1 MGVTFVENL
10 ILSFNIVLPIFL
22 ILSLGYMLK
31 KLNILDEQ
39 TSKNMNSVNFK
50 LFLPALLF
58 YNVYK
63 TDLSVVFNPKLLT
76 FSIISVI
83 LVFLL
88 LFIIIPLLEKD
99 NRKRGV
105 IIQGIFRSNFVIF
118 GVPVC
123 EALFGQAATGV
134 ASMVIAVVVPLFN
147 FLAVICLE
155 IYRGGNIN
163 FKKIIKGILSNPL
176 IIASAIGLLFIY
188 FKIELPT
195 PIEKTVNDIS
205 KIATPLA
212 FILLGSSFKFSTFS
226 AYIKQLLI
234 TVLGKLII
242 VPAITLYIAALIGFR
257 DIELTCLLSVF
268 ASPTAVS
275 SYTMAQQMDGDDFLA
290 GQIVVFTSI
299 LSIITVFLWIFIL
312 KQLHLI

>member
-1 MGVTFVENL
+1 MENL

-22 ILSLGYMLK
+22 ILSLGYLLK
-31 KLNILDEQ
+31 KLKILDEL
-39 TSKNMNSVNFK
+39 TTKNMNSVNFK
-50 LFLPALLF
+50 VFLPLLLF

-63 TDLSVVFNPKLLT
+63 TDLSVVFNPKLLI

-123 EALFGQAATGV
+123 EALFGQNATGV
-134 ASMVIAVVVPLFN
+134 ASMLIAIVVPLFN

-163 FKKIIKGILSNPL
+163 FKKIIKGIITNPL
-176 IIASAIGLLFIY
+176 IIASIIGLFFIY
-188 FKIELPT
+188 FKIKLPT
-195 PIEKTVNDIS
+195 PIEKTINDIS

-212 FILLGSSFKFSTFS
+212 FILLGSSFTFS
-226 AYIKQLLI
+226 AFSVYIKQLSI
-234 TVLGKLII
+234 TILGKLII
-242 VPAITLYIAALIGFR
+242 VPGIVLYIAALLGFR
-257 DIELTCLLSVF
+257 NIELTCLLSVF

-275 SYTMAQQMDGDDFLA
+275 SYTMAEQMDGDSILA
-290 GQIVVFTSI
+290 GQIVVLTSI
-299 LSIITVFLWIFIL
+299 ISIITVFLWIFIL
-312 KQLHLI
+312 KQFHLI

>member
-1 MGVTFVENL
+1 MENL

-22 ILSLGYMLK
+22 ILSLGYILK
-31 KLNILDEQ
+31 KLKILDEL
-39 TSKNMNSVNFK
+39 TTKNMNSINFK
-50 LFLPALLF
+50 VFLPLLLF

-63 TDLSVVFNPKLLT
+63 TDLSVVFNPKLLI

-123 EALFGQAATGV
+123 EALFGQNATGV
-134 ASMVIAVVVPLFN
+134 ASMLIAVVVPLFN

-163 FKKIIKGILSNPL
+163 FKKIIKGIITNPL
-176 IIASAIGLLFIY
+176 IIASIIGLFFIY
-188 FKIELPT
+188 FKIKLPT
-195 PIEKTVNDIS
+195 PIEKTINDIS

-212 FILLGSSFKFSTFS
+212 FILLGSSFTFS
-226 AYIKQLLI
+226 AFSVYIKQLSI
-234 TVLGKLII
+234 TLLGKLII
-242 VPAITLYIAALIGFR
+242 VPGIVLYIAALLGFR
-257 DIELTCLLSVF
+257 NIELTCLLSVF

-275 SYTMAQQMDGDDFLA
+275 SYTMAEQMDGDSILA
-290 GQIVVFTSI
+290 GQIVVLTSI
-299 LSIITVFLWIFIL
+299 ISIITVFLWIFIL
-312 KQLHLI
+312 KQFHLI

>member
-1 MGVTFVENL
+1 MENL

-22 ILSLGYMLK
+22 ILSLGYILK
-31 KLNILDEQ
+31 KLKILDEL
-39 TSKNMNSVNFK
+39 TTKNMNSVNFK
-50 LFLPALLF
+50 VFLPLLLF

-63 TDLSVVFNPKLLT
+63 TDLSVVFNPKLLI

-123 EALFGQAATGV
+123 EALFGQNATGV
-134 ASMVIAVVVPLFN
+134 ASMLIAVVVPLFN

-163 FKKIIKGILSNPL
+163 FKKIIKGIITNPL
-176 IIASAIGLLFIY
+176 IIASIIGLFFIY
-188 FKIELPT
+188 FKIKLPA
-195 PIEKTVNDIS
+195 PIEKTINDIS

-212 FILLGSSFKFSTFS
+212 FILLGSSFTFS
-226 AYIKQLLI
+226 AFSVYIKQLSI
-234 TVLGKLII
+234 TILGKLII
-242 VPAITLYIAALIGFR
+242 VPGIVLYIAALLGFR
-257 DIELTCLLSVF
+257 NIELTCLLSVF

-275 SYTMAQQMDGDDFLA
+275 SYTMAEQMDGDSILA
-290 GQIVVFTSI
+290 GQIVVLTSI
-299 LSIITVFLWIFIL
+299 ISIITVFLWIFIL
-312 KQLHLI
+312 KQFHLI

>member
-1 MGVTFVENL
+1 MENL

-22 ILSLGYMLK
+22 ILSLGYILK
-31 KLNILDEQ
+31 KLKILDEL
-39 TSKNMNSVNFK
+39 TTKNMNSVNFK
-50 LFLPALLF
+50 VFLPLLLF

-63 TDLSVVFNPKLLT
+63 TDLSVVFNPKLLI

-123 EALFGQAATGV
+123 EALFGQNATGV
-134 ASMVIAVVVPLFN
+134 ASMLIAVVVPLFN

-163 FKKIIKGILSNPL
+163 FKKIIKGIITNPL
-176 IIASAIGLLFIY
+176 IIASIIGLFFIY
-188 FKIELPT
+188 FKIKLPT
-195 PIEKTVNDIS
+195 PIEKTINDIS

-212 FILLGSSFKFSTFS
+212 FILLGSSFTFS
-226 AYIKQLLI
+226 AFSVYIKQLSI
-234 TVLGKLII
+234 TILGKLII
-242 VPAITLYIAALIGFR
+242 VPGIVLYIAALLGFR
-257 DIELTCLLSVF
+257 NVELTCLLSVF

-275 SYTMAQQMDGDDFLA
+275 SYTMAEQMDGDSILA
-290 GQIVVFTSI
+290 GQIVVLTSI
-299 LSIITVFLWIFIL
+299 ISIITVFLWIFIL
-312 KQLHLI
+312 KQFHLI

>member
-1 MGVTFVENL
+1 MENL
-10 ILSFNIVLPIFL
+10 ILSFNIVLHIFL
-22 ILSLGYMLK
+22 ILSLGYILK
-31 KLNILDEQ
+31 KLKILDEL
-39 TSKNMNSVNFK
+39 TTKNMNSVNFK
-50 LFLPALLF
+50 VFLPLLLF

-63 TDLSVVFNPKLLT
+63 TDLSVVFNPKLLI

-123 EALFGQAATGV
+123 EALFGQNATGV
-134 ASMVIAVVVPLFN
+134 ASMLIAVVVPLFN

-163 FKKIIKGILSNPL
+163 FKKIIKGIITNPL
-176 IIASAIGLLFIY
+176 IIASIIGLFFIY
-188 FKIELPT
+188 FKIKLPT
-195 PIEKTVNDIS
+195 PIEKTINDIS

-212 FILLGSSFKFSTFS
+212 FILLGSSFTFS
-226 AYIKQLLI
+226 AFSVYIKQLSI
-234 TVLGKLII
+234 TILGKLII
-242 VPAITLYIAALIGFR
+242 VPGIVLYIAALLGFR
-257 DIELTCLLSVF
+257 NVELTCLLSVF

-275 SYTMAQQMDGDDFLA
+275 SYTMAEQMDGDSILA
-290 GQIVVFTSI
+290 GQIVVLTSI
-299 LSIITVFLWIFIL
+299 ISIITVFLWIFIL
-312 KQLHLI
+312 KQFHLI

>member
-1 MGVTFVENL
+1 MENL

-22 ILSLGYMLK
+22 ILSLGYILK
-31 KLNILDEQ
+31 KLKILDEL
-39 TSKNMNSVNFK
+39 TTKNMNSINFK
-50 LFLPALLF
+50 VFLPLLLF

-63 TDLSVVFNPKLLT
+63 TDLSVVFNPKLLI

-123 EALFGQAATGV
+123 EALFGQNATGV
-134 ASMVIAVVVPLFN
+134 ASMLIAIVVPLFN

-163 FKKIIKGILSNPL
+163 FKKIIKGIITNPL
-176 IIASAIGLLFIY
+176 IIASIIGLFFIY
-188 FKIELPT
+188 FKIKLPT
-195 PIEKTVNDIS
+195 PIEKTINDIS

-212 FILLGSSFKFSTFS
+212 FILLGSSFTFS
-226 AYIKQLLI
+226 AFSVYIKQLSI
-234 TVLGKLII
+234 TILGKLII
-242 VPAITLYIAALIGFR
+242 VPGIVLYIAALLGFR
-257 DIELTCLLSVF
+257 NIELTCLLSVF

-275 SYTMAQQMDGDDFLA
+275 SYTMAEQMDGDSILA
-290 GQIVVFTSI
+290 GQIVVLTSI
-299 LSIITVFLWIFIL
+299 ISIITVFLWIFIL
-312 KQLHLI
+312 KQFNLI

>member
-1 MGVTFVENL
+1 MENL

-22 ILSLGYMLK
+22 ILSLGYILK
-31 KLNILDEQ
+31 KLKILDEL
-39 TSKNMNSVNFK
+39 TTKNMNSVNFK
-50 LFLPALLF
+50 VFLPLLLF

-63 TDLSVVFNPKLLT
+63 TDLSVVFNPKLLI

-123 EALFGQAATGV
+123 EALFGQNATGV
-134 ASMVIAVVVPLFN
+134 ASMLIAIVVPLFN

-163 FKKIIKGILSNPL
+163 FKKIIKGIITNPL
-176 IIASAIGLLFIY
+176 IIASIIGLFFIY
-188 FKIELPT
+188 FKIKLPT
-195 PIEKTVNDIS
+195 PIEKTINDIS

-212 FILLGSSFKFSTFS
+212 FILLGSSFTFS
-226 AYIKQLLI
+226 AFSVYIKQLSI
-234 TVLGKLII
+234 TILGKLII
-242 VPAITLYIAALIGFR
+242 VPGIVLYIAALLGFR
-257 DIELTCLLSVF
+257 NIELTCLLSVF

-275 SYTMAQQMDGDDFLA
+275 SYTMAEQMDGDSILA
-290 GQIVVFTSI
+290 GQIVVLTSI
-299 LSIITVFLWIFIL
+299 ISIITVFLWIFIL
-312 KQLHLI
+312 KQFHLI

>member
-1 MGVTFVENL
+1 VENL

-22 ILSLGYMLK
+22 ILSLGYILK
-31 KLNILDEQ
+31 KLKILDEL
-39 TSKNMNSVNFK
+39 TTKNMNSINFK
-50 LFLPALLF
+50 VFLPLLLF

-63 TDLSVVFNPKLLT
+63 TDLSVVFNPKLLI

-123 EALFGQAATGV
+123 EALFGQNATGV
-134 ASMVIAVVVPLFN
+134 ASMLIAIVVPLFN

-163 FKKIIKGILSNPL
+163 FKKIIKGIITNPL
-176 IIASAIGLLFIY
+176 IIASIIGLFFIY
-188 FKIELPT
+188 FKIKLPT
-195 PIEKTVNDIS
+195 PIEKTINDIS

-212 FILLGSSFKFSTFS
+212 FILLGSSFTFS
-226 AYIKQLLI
+226 AFSLYIKQLSI
-234 TVLGKLII
+234 TILGKLII
-242 VPAITLYIAALIGFR
+242 VPGIVLYIAALLGFR
-257 DIELTCLLSVF
+257 NIELTCLLSVF

-275 SYTMAQQMDGDDFLA
+275 SYTMAEQMDGDSILA
-290 GQIVVFTSI
+290 GQIVVLTSI
-299 LSIITVFLWIFIL
+299 ISIITVFLWIFIL
-312 KQLHLI
+312 KQFNLI

>member
-1 MGVTFVENL
+1 MENL

-22 ILSLGYMLK
+22 ILSLGYILK
-31 KLNILDEQ
+31 KLKILDEL
-39 TSKNMNSVNFK
+39 TTKNMNSVNFK
-50 LFLPALLF
+50 VFLPLLLF

-63 TDLSVVFNPKLLT
+63 TDLSVVFNPKLLI

-123 EALFGQAATGV
+123 EALFGQNATGV
-134 ASMVIAVVVPLFN
+134 ASMLIAIVVPLFN

-163 FKKIIKGILSNPL
+163 FKKIIKGIITNPL
-176 IIASAIGLLFIY
+176 IIASIIGLFFIY
-188 FKIELPT
+188 FKIKLPT
-195 PIEKTVNDIS
+195 PIEKTINDIS

-212 FILLGSSFKFSTFS
+212 FILLGSSFTFS
-226 AYIKQLLI
+226 AFSLYIKQLSI
-234 TVLGKLII
+234 TILGKLII
-242 VPAITLYIAALIGFR
+242 VPGIVLYIAALLGFR
-257 DIELTCLLSVF
+257 NVELTCLLSVF

-275 SYTMAQQMDGDDFLA
+275 SYTMAEQMDGDSILA
-290 GQIVVFTSI
+290 GQIVVLTSI
-299 LSIITVFLWIFIL
+299 ISIITVFLWIFIL
-312 KQLHLI
+312 KQFHLI

>member
-1 MGVTFVENL
+1 MENL

-22 ILSLGYMLK
+22 ILSLGYILK
-31 KLNILDEQ
+31 KLKILDEL
-39 TSKNMNSVNFK
+39 TTKNMNSINFK
-50 LFLPALLF
+50 VFLPLLLF

-63 TDLSVVFNPKLLT
+63 TDLSVVFNPKLLI

-123 EALFGQAATGV
+123 EALFGQNATGV
-134 ASMVIAVVVPLFN
+134 ASMLIAIVVPLFN

-163 FKKIIKGILSNPL
+163 FKKIIKGIITNPL
-176 IIASAIGLLFIY
+176 IIASIIGLFFIY
-188 FKIELPT
+188 FKIKLPT
-195 PIEKTVNDIS
+195 PIEKTINDIS

-212 FILLGSSFKFSTFS
+212 FILLGSSFTFS
-226 AYIKQLLI
+226 AFSLYIKQLSI
-234 TVLGKLII
+234 TILGKLII
-242 VPAITLYIAALIGFR
+242 VPGIVLYIAALLGFR
-257 DIELTCLLSVF
+257 NIELTCLLSVF

-275 SYTMAQQMDGDDFLA
+275 SYTMAEQMDGDSILA
-290 GQIVVFTSI
+290 GQIVVLTSI
-299 LSIITVFLWIFIL
+299 ISIITVFLWIFIL

>member
-1 MGVTFVENL
+1 MENL

-22 ILSLGYMLK
+22 ILSLGYILK
-31 KLNILDEQ
+31 KLKILDEL
-39 TSKNMNSVNFK
+39 TTKNMNSINFK
-50 LFLPALLF
+50 VFLPLLLF

-63 TDLSVVFNPKLLT
+63 TDLSVVFNPKLLI

-99 NRKRGV
+99 NRKRGI

-123 EALFGQAATGV
+123 EALFGQNATGV
-134 ASMVIAVVVPLFN
+134 ASMLIAIVVPLFN

-163 FKKIIKGILSNPL
+163 FKKIIKGIITNPL
-176 IIASAIGLLFIY
+176 IIASIIGLFFIY
-188 FKIELPT
+188 FKIKLPT
-195 PIEKTVNDIS
+195 PIEKTINDIS

-212 FILLGSSFKFSTFS
+212 FILLGSSFTFS
-226 AYIKQLLI
+226 AFSLYIKQLSI
-234 TVLGKLII
+234 TILGKLII
-242 VPAITLYIAALIGFR
+242 VPGIVLYIAALLGFR
-257 DIELTCLLSVF
+257 NIELTCLLSVF

-275 SYTMAQQMDGDDFLA
+275 SYTMAEQMDGDSILA
-290 GQIVVFTSI
+290 GQIVVLTSI
-299 LSIITVFLWIFIL
+299 ISIITVFLWIFIL
-312 KQLHLI
+312 KQFNLI

>member
-1 MGVTFVENL
+1 MENL

-22 ILSLGYMLK
+22 ILSLGYILK
-31 KLNILDEQ
+31 KLKILDEL
-39 TSKNMNSVNFK
+39 TTKNMNSINFK
-50 LFLPALLF
+50 VFLPLLLF

-63 TDLSVVFNPKLLT
+63 TDLSVVFNPKLLI

-123 EALFGQAATGV
+123 EALFGQNATGV
-134 ASMVIAVVVPLFN
+134 ASMLIAVVVPLFN

-163 FKKIIKGILSNPL
+163 FKKIIKGIITNPL
-176 IIASAIGLLFIY
+176 IIASIIGLFFIY
-188 FKIELPT
+188 FKIKLPT
-195 PIEKTVNDIS
+195 PIEKTINDIS

-212 FILLGSSFKFSTFS
+212 FILLGSSFTFS
-226 AYIKQLLI
+226 AFSLYIKQLSI
-234 TVLGKLII
+234 TILGKLII
-242 VPAITLYIAALIGFR
+242 VPGIVLYIAALLGFR
-257 DIELTCLLSVF
+257 NIELTCLLSVF

-275 SYTMAQQMDGDDFLA
+275 SYTMAEQMDGDSILA
-290 GQIVVFTSI
+290 GQIVVLTSI
-299 LSIITVFLWIFIL
+299 ISIITVFLWIFIL
-312 KQLHLI
+312 KQFNLI

>member
-1 MGVTFVENL
+1 MENL

-22 ILSLGYMLK
+22 ILSLGYILK
-31 KLNILDEQ
+31 KLKILDEL
-39 TSKNMNSVNFK
+39 TTKNMNSVNFK
-50 LFLPALLF
+50 VFLPLLLF

-63 TDLSVVFNPKLLT
+63 TDLSVVFNPKLLI

-123 EALFGQAATGV
+123 EALFGQNATGV
-134 ASMVIAVVVPLFN
+134 ASMLIAIVVPLFN

-163 FKKIIKGILSNPL
+163 FKKIIKGIITNPL
-176 IIASAIGLLFIY
+176 IIASIIGLFFIY
-188 FKIELPT
+188 FKIKLPT
-195 PIEKTVNDIS
+195 PIEKTINDIS

-212 FILLGSSFKFSTFS
+212 FILLGSSFTFS
-226 AYIKQLLI
+226 AFSLYIKQLSI
-234 TVLGKLII
+234 TILGKLII
-242 VPAITLYIAALIGFR
+242 VPGIVLYIAALLGFR
-257 DIELTCLLSVF
+257 NIELTCLLSVF

-275 SYTMAQQMDGDDFLA
+275 SYTMAEQMDGDSILA
-290 GQIVVFTSI
+290 GQIVVLTSI
-299 LSIITVFLWIFIL
+299 ISIITVFLWIFIL
-312 KQLHLI
+312 KQFNLI

>member
-1 MGVTFVENL
+1 MENL

-22 ILSLGYMLK
+22 ILSLGYILK
-31 KLNILDEQ
+31 KLKILDEL
-39 TSKNMNSVNFK
+39 TTKNMNSINFK
-50 LFLPALLF
+50 VFLPLLLF

-63 TDLSVVFNPKLLT
+63 TDLSVVFNPKLLI

-123 EALFGQAATGV
+123 EALFGQNATGV
-134 ASMVIAVVVPLFN
+134 ASMLIAIVVPLFN

-163 FKKIIKGILSNPL
+163 FKKIIKGIITNPL
-176 IIASAIGLLFIY
+176 IIASIIGLFFIY
-188 FKIELPT
+188 FKIKLPT
-195 PIEKTVNDIS
+195 PIEKTINDIS

-212 FILLGSSFKFSTFS
+212 FILLGSSFTFS
-226 AYIKQLLI
+226 AFSLYIKQLSI
-234 TVLGKLII
+234 TILGKLII
-242 VPAITLYIAALIGFR
+242 VPGIVLYIAALLGFR
-257 DIELTCLLSVF
+257 NIELTCLLSVF

-275 SYTMAQQMDGDDFLA
+275 SYTMAEQMDGDSILA
-290 GQIVVFTSI
+290 GQIVVLTSI
-299 LSIITVFLWIFIL
+299 ISIITVFLWIFIL
-312 KQLHLI
+312 KQFNLI

>member
-1 MGVTFVENL
+1 MENL

-22 ILSLGYMLK
+22 ILSLGYILK
-31 KLNILDEQ
+31 KLKILDEL
-39 TSKNMNSVNFK
+39 TTKNMNSINFK
-50 LFLPALLF
+50 VFLPLLLF

-63 TDLSVVFNPKLLT
+63 TDLSVVFNPKLLI

-123 EALFGQAATGV
+123 EALFGQNATGV
-134 ASMVIAVVVPLFN
+134 ASMLIAVVVPLFN

-163 FKKIIKGILSNPL
+163 FKKIIKGIITNPL
-176 IIASAIGLLFIY
+176 IIASIIGLFFIY
-188 FKIELPT
+188 FKIKLPA
-195 PIEKTVNDIS
+195 PIEKTINDIS

-212 FILLGSSFKFSTFS
+212 FILLGSSFTFS
-226 AYIKQLLI
+226 AFSVYIKQLSI
-234 TVLGKLII
+234 TILGKLII
-242 VPAITLYIAALIGFR
+242 VPGIVLYIAALLGFR
-257 DIELTCLLSVF
+257 NIELTCLLSVF

-275 SYTMAQQMDGDDFLA
+275 SYTMAEQMDGDSILA
-290 GQIVVFTSI
+290 GQIVVLTSI
-299 LSIITVFLWIFIL
+299 ISIITVFLWIFIL
-312 KQLHLI
+312 KQFHLI

>member
-1 MGVTFVENL
+1 MENL

-22 ILSLGYMLK
+22 ILSLGYLLK
-31 KLNILDEQ
+31 KLKILDEL
-39 TSKNMNSVNFK
+39 TTKNMNSVNFK
-50 LFLPALLF
+50 VFLPLLLF

-63 TDLSVVFNPKLLT
+63 TDLSVVFNPKLLI

-123 EALFGQAATGV
+123 EALFGQNATGV
-134 ASMVIAVVVPLFN
+134 ASMLIAIVVPLFN

-163 FKKIIKGILSNPL
+163 FKKIIKGIITNPL
-176 IIASAIGLLFIY
+176 IIASIIGLFFIY
-188 FKIELPT
+188 FKIKLPT
-195 PIEKTVNDIS
+195 PIEKTINDIS

-212 FILLGSSFKFSTFS
+212 FILLGSSFTFS
-226 AYIKQLLI
+226 AFSLYIKQLSI
-234 TVLGKLII
+234 TILGKLII
-242 VPAITLYIAALIGFR
+242 VPGIVLYIAALLGFR
-257 DIELTCLLSVF
+257 NIELTCLLSVF

-275 SYTMAQQMDGDDFLA
+275 SYTMAEQMDGDSILA
-290 GQIVVFTSI
+290 GQIVVLTSI
-299 LSIITVFLWIFIL
+299 ISIITVFLWIFIL
-312 KQLHLI
+312 KQFHLI

>member
-1 MGVTFVENL
+1 VENL

-22 ILSLGYMLK
+22 ILSLGYILK
-31 KLNILDEQ
+31 KLKILDEL
-39 TSKNMNSVNFK
+39 TTKNMNSINFK
-50 LFLPALLF
+50 VFLPLLLF

-63 TDLSVVFNPKLLT
+63 TDLSVVFNPKLLI

-83 LVFLL
+83 LAFLL

-123 EALFGQAATGV
+123 EALFGQNATGV
-134 ASMVIAVVVPLFN
+134 ASMLIAIVVPLFN

-163 FKKIIKGILSNPL
+163 FKKIIKGIITNPL
-176 IIASAIGLLFIY
+176 IIASIIGLFFIY
-188 FKIELPT
+188 FKIKLPT
-195 PIEKTVNDIS
+195 PIEKTINDIS

-212 FILLGSSFKFSTFS
+212 FILLGSSFTFS
-226 AYIKQLLI
+226 AFSLYIKQLSI
-234 TVLGKLII
+234 TILGKLII
-242 VPAITLYIAALIGFR
+242 VPGIVLYIAALLGFR
-257 DIELTCLLSVF
+257 NIELTCLLSVF

-275 SYTMAQQMDGDDFLA
+275 SYTMAEQMDGDSILA
-290 GQIVVFTSI
+290 GQIVVLTSI
-299 LSIITVFLWIFIL
+299 ISIITVFLWIFIL
-312 KQLHLI
+312 KQFNLI

>member
-1 MGVTFVENL
+1 MENL

-22 ILSLGYMLK
+22 ILSLGYILK
-31 KLNILDEQ
+31 KLKILDEL
-39 TSKNMNSVNFK
+39 TTKNMNSINFK
-50 LFLPALLF
+50 VFLPLLLF

-63 TDLSVVFNPKLLT
+63 TDLSVVFNPKLLI

-123 EALFGQAATGV
+123 EALFGQNATGV
-134 ASMVIAVVVPLFN
+134 ASMLIAIVVPLFN

-155 IYRGGNIN
+155 IYRGGSIN
-163 FKKIIKGILSNPL
+163 FKKIIKGIITNPL
-176 IIASAIGLLFIY
+176 IIASIIGLFFIY
-188 FKIELPT
+188 FKIKLPT
-195 PIEKTVNDIS
+195 PIEKTINDIS

-212 FILLGSSFKFSTFS
+212 FILLGSSFTFS
-226 AYIKQLLI
+226 AFSLYIKQLSI
-234 TVLGKLII
+234 TILGKLII
-242 VPAITLYIAALIGFR
+242 VPGIVLYIAALLGFR
-257 DIELTCLLSVF
+257 NIELTCLLSVF

-275 SYTMAQQMDGDDFLA
+275 SYTMAEQMDGDSILA
-290 GQIVVFTSI
+290 GQIVVLTSI
-299 LSIITVFLWIFIL
+299 ISIITVFLWIFIL
-312 KQLHLI
+312 KQFNLI

>member
-1 MGVTFVENL
+1 MENL

-22 ILSLGYMLK
+22 ILSLGYILK
-31 KLNILDEQ
+31 KLKILDEL
-39 TSKNMNSVNFK
+39 TTKNMNSINFK
-50 LFLPALLF
+50 VFLPLLLF

-63 TDLSVVFNPKLLT
+63 TDLSVVFNPKLLI

-123 EALFGQAATGV
+123 EALFGQNATGV
-134 ASMVIAVVVPLFN
+134 ASMLIAVVVPLFN

-163 FKKIIKGILSNPL
+163 FKKIIKGIITNPL
-176 IIASAIGLLFIY
+176 IIASIIGLFFIY
-188 FKIELPT
+188 FKIKLPT
-195 PIEKTVNDIS
+195 PIEKTINDIS

-212 FILLGSSFKFSTFS
+212 FILLGSSFTFS
-226 AYIKQLLI
+226 AFSVYIKQLSI
-234 TVLGKLII
+234 TILGKLII
-242 VPAITLYIAALIGFR
+242 VPGIVLYIAALLGFR
-257 DIELTCLLSVF
+257 NIELTCLLSVF

-275 SYTMAQQMDGDDFLA
+275 SYTMAEQMDGDSILA
-290 GQIVVFTSI
+290 GQIVVLTSI
-299 LSIITVFLWIFIL
+299 ISIITVFLWIFIL
-312 KQLHLI
+312 KQFNLI

>member
-1 MGVTFVENL
+1 MENL

-22 ILSLGYMLK
+22 ILSLGYILK
-31 KLNILDEQ
+31 KLKILDEL
-39 TSKNMNSVNFK
+39 TTKNMNSVNFK
-50 LFLPALLF
+50 VFLPLLLF

-63 TDLSVVFNPKLLT
+63 TDLSVVFNPKLLI

-123 EALFGQAATGV
+123 EALFGQNATGV
-134 ASMVIAVVVPLFN
+134 ASMLIAVVVPLFN

-163 FKKIIKGILSNPL
+163 FKKIIKGIITNPL
-176 IIASAIGLLFIY
+176 IIASIIGLFFIY
-188 FKIELPT
+188 FKIKLPA
-195 PIEKTVNDIS
+195 PIEKTINDIS

-212 FILLGSSFKFSTFS
+212 FILLGSSFTFS
-226 AYIKQLLI
+226 AFSVYIKQLSI
-234 TVLGKLII
+234 TILGKLII
-242 VPAITLYIAALIGFR
+242 VPGIVLYIAALLGFR
-257 DIELTCLLSVF
+257 NVELTCLLSVF

-275 SYTMAQQMDGDDFLA
+275 SYTMAEQMDGDSILA
-290 GQIVVFTSI
+290 GQIVVLTSI
-299 LSIITVFLWIFIL
+299 ISIITVFLWIFIL
-312 KQLHLI
+312 KQFHLI